1 MLRIL
6 AGLLSGILL
15 IISLFGTVQEERPA
29 QLQDE
34 NRLYMPIVFR
44 TSIKQVAPTRTPRPT
59 QTRTP
64 TSTRIPFR
72 SATPIPTSTNTPT
85 VTITPTNTNTPTATH
100 TMTLIPIPSITII
113 YPTLTPTR
121 TPTRT
126 LRPTSSPSPTATPG
140 IIEATTSSTWI
151 LVILVSL
158 LWTILAVGLFFFFRR
173 REMD

>member
-6 AGLLSGILL
+6 AGLLYGLFL
-15 IISLFGTVQEERPA
+15 IISFLGVIQEERPVR
-29 QLQDE
+29 LQDE

-44 TSIKQVAPTRTPRPT
+44 TSIKQIVPTRTPRPT

-85 VTITPTNTNTPTATH
+85 VTITPTNTNTPTPTH
-100 TMTLIPIPSITII
+100 TMTLIPVPSITII
-113 YPTLTPTR
+113 YPTLTPTH
-121 TPTRT
+121 TPTST

-140 IIEATTSSTWI
+140 IFEATTSSTWV

-158 LWTILAVGLFFFFRR
+158 LWTILAVGLFFFFRQ

>member
-6 AGLLSGILL
+6 AGLLYGLFL
-15 IISLFGTVQEERPA
+15 IISFLGVIQEERPVR
-29 QLQDE
+29 LQDE

-44 TSIKQVAPTRTPRPT
+44 ASIKQIVPTRTPRPT

-100 TMTLIPIPSITII
+100 TMTLIPVPSITII
-113 YPTLTPTR
+113 YPTLTPTH
-121 TPTRT
+121 TPTST

-140 IIEATTSSTWI
+140 IFEATTSSTWV

-158 LWTILAVGLFFFFRR
+158 LWTILAVGLFFFFRQ

>member
-6 AGLLSGILL
+6 AILLSGIFLL
-15 IISLFGTVQEERPA
+15 ISLFGILQEELPV

-44 TSIKQVAPTRTPRPT
+44 TSIKQVVPTRTPRPT

-64 TSTRIPFR
+64 TRTRIPFR

-85 VTITPTNTNTPTATH
+85 VTITPTNTNTPTATS
-100 TMTLIPIPSITII
+100 TLTLIPVPSITII
-113 YPTLTPTR
+113 YPTLTPTH

-140 IIEATTSSTWI
+140 IFEATSSSTWI

-173 REMD
+173 QEME